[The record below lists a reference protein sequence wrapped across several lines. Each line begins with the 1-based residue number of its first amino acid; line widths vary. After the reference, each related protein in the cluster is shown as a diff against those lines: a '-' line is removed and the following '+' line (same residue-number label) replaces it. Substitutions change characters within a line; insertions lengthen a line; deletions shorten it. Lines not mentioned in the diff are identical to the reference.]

1 MLNMLLVLYTVLI
14 DNFLLNC
21 RDLPFSLNLGTD
33 GVAYSSIAQA
43 FLNFWV
49 SLSFALYSIG
59 LRPCEMF
66 RIKLNEFKWMKT
78 WTKQGL
84 FSGVDSFIR
93 NSVYLV
99 VVIRAMNLLEQQ
111 DLYWIANGFIWN
123 WLLLPVLAL
132 AEMLKQDVS
141 TNHPEEKYRLIV
153 PMYITISSSIVLLWA
168 MTAPGWYAFICSVLN
183 AADKNPDVITNLV
196 YQLMPGYLFFIISSM
211 NGSIFYAKGKVRRLF
226 LFK

>member
-1 MLNMLLVLYTVLI
+1 MPKFKQCTVLK
-14 DNFLLNC
+14 DNFLLNS
-21 RDLPFSLNLGTD
+21 RDLQFSLKLGTD

-43 FLNFWV
+43 FLNFLV

-59 LRPCEMF
+59 LRPWEMF
-66 RIKLNEFKWMKT
+66 RIKLNEFTWMKI

-84 FSGVDSFIR
+84 FSGLDSFIR

-99 VVIRAMNLLEQQ
+99 VVIRAMNLLEKQ

-132 AEMLKQDVS
+132 TEMLKQDVS
-141 TNHPEEKYRLIV
+141 TNHPEEKYRLIT
-153 PMYITISSSIVLLWA
+153 PMYAIISLFILLLWA
-168 MTAPGWYAFICSVLN
+168 ITAPGWYAFICSVLN

-196 YQLMPGYLFFIISSM
+196 DQLMPGYVFFIISSM
-211 NGSIFYAKGKVRRLF
+211 NGSIFYAKGKV
-226 LFK
+226 